1 MKNADYYLENMPLAF
16 CAIRVMTDETGEPVD
31 FEFLYSN
38 KAHAEM
44 TGCTQEELIGTH
56 FTEVFPDAME
66 NWPSYYYDTAYHGK
80 THVLEE
86 YCREIDKH
94 LLIYMFPLEE
104 GCCGCVV
111 EDITLNR
118 KSEQKLLRERE
129 KKKFLSA
136 ATTDLLFEFDI
147 ETKTL
152 NFGESGSIYDGKR
165 VIEHC
170 PEGLVEKGLVK
181 EKDVEILRWAYEE
194 IKKGKRGLSF
204 NIQACLDGG
213 DEYSWYTVSCLEFTE
228 QYAGNMHVIGYLQN
242 VEAIIQEHNILRKNA
257 MYDPLL
263 NLYNVKTGRA
273 LVENALQKSTDGDVN
288 VMFLIDID
296 DFKLINDTYGHQ
308 KGDMALKNVA
318 QIVKSVFRKDDI
330 VYRMGGD
337 EIIAFLKNVSN
348 PEQAV
353 ERIMGALFQMMGQA
367 RIGRI
372 GIRYSAGVFMSSKKH
387 TYSLF
392 YRMADRALYEAKR
405 AGKNRYHVI
414 RELQE

>member
-44 TGCTQEELIGTH
+44 TGYTPEELIGKY
-56 FTEVFPDAME
+56 FTEVFPGAQE
-66 NWPSYYYDTAYHGK
+66 NWPSFYYDAAYHEK
-80 THVLEE
+80 THILEE
-86 YCREIDKH
+86 YCREIDRH

-118 KSEQKLLRERE
+118 KTEQSLIQRRGRNR
-129 KKKFLSA
+129 FLSG
-136 ATTDLLFEFDI
+136 ATTDILFEFDI
-147 ETKTL
+147 ETKKL
-152 NFGESGSIYDGKR
+152 NFGDIIGIYDEKR

-181 EKDVEILRWAYEE
+181 EKDIEILRWAYEE

-204 NIQACLDGG
+204 NIQACLNGG
-213 DEYSWYTVSCLEFTE
+213 DEYSWYTVSCLEYTE
-228 QYAGNMHVIGYLQN
+228 QHAGNMRVIGYLQN
-242 VEAIIQEHNILRKNA
+242 VEKLIKEQNILRKNA
-257 MYDPLL
+257 MYDSLM
-263 NLYNVKTGRA
+263 NIYNVKTGQT
-273 LVENALQKSTDGDVN
+273 LVENALRSSTAGEVN
-288 VMFLIDID
+288 IMFLIDLD
-296 DFKLINDTYGHQ
+296 DFKHVNDTYGHQ
-308 KGDMALKNVA
+308 QGDAALQSVA
-318 QIVKSVFRKDDI
+318 QTVKEVFRKDDI

-337 EIIAFLKNVSN
+337 EIIAFLRSVTY
-348 PEQAV
+348 PEQTV
-353 ERIMGALFQMMGQA
+353 DRTMHVLFRMLEDSEA
-367 RIGRI
+367 GRI
-372 GIRYSAGVFMSSKKH
+372 GVRCSVGVFMSSREH

-392 YRMADRALYEAKR
+392 YRMADRALYEAKH

-414 RELQE
+414 RDL